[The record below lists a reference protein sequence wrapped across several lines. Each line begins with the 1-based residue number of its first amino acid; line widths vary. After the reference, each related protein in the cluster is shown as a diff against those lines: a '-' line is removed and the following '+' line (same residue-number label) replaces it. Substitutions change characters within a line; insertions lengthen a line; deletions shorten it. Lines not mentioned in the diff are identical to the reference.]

1 MVAAAIQA
9 ATPKMRAKSR
19 SNTKATSAPEA
30 EKLRPPP
37 LALTLAEGRG
47 VIELAATFATQ
58 GILRRA
64 PKGDGHTVLV
74 LPGFLASDRS
84 TKPIRAFLDELGYD
98 THGWGQGQ
106 NLGKF
111 YKMREVLEAL
121 VNDIHAKS
129 GSKISIV
136 GWSLGGVFARYLSLV
151 MPEKVRSV
159 ITLGSPF
166 AADIHAT
173 SAKRLYELLSQEGP
187 AKPGDLERIGGDLPV
202 PNTSIYTKL
211 DGIVNWKTCIAKP
224 ADNAE
229 TIEIRLAS
237 HVGIGVNPAAFW
249 ATADR
254 LAQPEGSF
262 TPFAKNGPFAF
273 AYG

>member
-1 MVAAAIQA
+1 MVAAAINA
-9 ATPKMRAKSR
+9 ATPKKLAYSTQKSGK
-19 SNTKATSAPEA
+19 SDTHT
-30 EKLRPPP
+30 KLRPPP
-37 LALTLAEGRG
+37 LALTLVEGRG
-47 VIELAATFATQ
+47 VVELAATFATRS
-58 GILRRA
+58 ILRHA
-64 PKGDGHTVLV
+64 PRGDGHPVLV

-84 TKPIRAFLDELGYD
+84 TKPIRQFLDELGYE
-98 THGWGQGQ
+98 TYGWGQGQ

-111 YKMREVLEAL
+111 YKMREVLEGL
-121 VNDIHAKS
+121 VDEIYTKS
-129 GSKISIV
+129 GQKVSIV
-136 GWSLGGVFARYLSLV
+136 GWSLGGVFARYLALV
-151 MPEKVRSV
+151 MPDKVRSV

-173 SAKRLYELLSQEGP
+173 SAKKLYDLLSNEGP
-187 AKPGDLERIGGDLPV
+187 ARPGDLERIAGDLPV
-202 PNTSIYTKL
+202 PNSSIYTKL

-254 LAQPEGSF
+254 LAQPDGTF
-262 TPFAKNGPFAF
+262 KPFAKSGPFAL

>member
-1 MVAAAIQA
+1 MMVAAAINA
-9 ATPKMRAKSR
+9 ATPKKRAFSKQNAKSPE
-19 SNTKATSAPEA
+19 SAGRL
-30 EKLRPPP
+30 KPPP
-37 LALTLAEGRG
+37 LALTLVEGRG
-47 VIELAATFATQ
+47 VVELAATLATRS
-58 GILRRA
+58 ILRHA
-64 PKGDGHTVLV
+64 PRGDGHSVLV

-84 TKPIRAFLDELGYD
+84 TQPIRRFLDELDYD

-111 YKMREVLEAL
+111 YKMREVLEGRL
-121 VNDIHAKS
+121 GEIHAKS
-129 GSKISIV
+129 GQKVSLV
-136 GWSLGGVFARYLSLV
+136 GWSLGGVFARYLALV
-151 MPEKVRSV
+151 HPDKVRSV

-173 SAKRLYELLSQEGP
+173 SAKKLYDLLSNEGP
-187 AKPGDLERIGGDLPV
+187 ARPGDLEKIAGDLPV
-202 PNTSIYTKL
+202 PNSSIYTKL

-254 LAQPEGSF
+254 LAQPEGTF
-262 TPFAKNGPFAF
+262 KPFAKSGPFAL